1 MLGNRNELE
10 NLLKQA
16 FEEGVRWPIE
26 SSSLNALA
34 DMGLTV
40 EQIARY
46 FSVDPMEVRAFLK
59 AG

>member
-16 FEEGVRWPIE
+16 FEEGVRRPIE